1 MLFESVKSTNP
12 DVPMAKSLI
21 NRVGNK
27 ARRREEGKNS
37 RGEEI
42 FRAEENRKSEQR

>member
-1 MLFESVKSTNP
+1 MLFESVKSTKIQ
-12 DVPMAKSLI
+12 MYQWQKLLI

-37 RGEEI
+37 REGEI
-42 FRAEENRKSEQR
+42 YRAKENRKSE